1 MKKSTALLFLL
12 ITQFGFTQPAEGAAT
27 NAPRMSDSRLFDA
40 MSDLRNRKNRP
51 GTPPQNIKGSY
62 FFEAR
67 FQPAEVI
74 YFGEKLKGNI
84 LLRYNAYNDE
94 LEIGKTPDQKDT
106 EEILLKSAKVEAT
119 IAGERYRLLSH
130 KPKEDA
136 FPEMGYFVI
145 LSDGPAYR
153 LFLKRKKVFM
163 DAVEARTGLERSFPA
178 RFIDQSD
185 YFYQVG
191 DATLL
196 PLKKSKSGLRKVF
209 SGKERE
215 LKNLL
220 KNEKLKTS
228 DTEDLL
234 RIFEFFNE

>member
-1 MKKSTALLFLL
+1 MKKSIALLFLL
-12 ITQFGFTQPAEGAAT
+12 ITHLSFSQTAEGAAT
-27 NAPRMSDSRLFDA
+27 DAPRMSDSRLFDA
-40 MSDLRNRKNRP
+40 MSDLRNRKKRP

-67 FQPAEVI
+67 FQPAKVI
-74 YFGEKLKGNI
+74 YFGEKLKGSI

-94 LEIGKTPDQKDT
+94 LEIEKTPDQKDT
-106 EEILLKSAKVEAT
+106 EEILLKSVNVEAT
-119 IAGERYRLLSH
+119 IAGENYRLLSY

-136 FPEMGYFVI
+136 FPEMGYFIIV
-145 LSDGPAYR
+145 SDGSSYR

-178 RFIDQSD
+178 RFVDQVN
-185 YFYQVG
+185 YYYQIG
-191 DATLL
+191 DGTLL
-196 PLKKSKSGLRKVF
+196 PLKRNKSGLREVF
-209 SGKERE
+209 RGKESA

-220 KNEKLKTS
+220 KTEKLKPNDS
-228 DTEDLL
+228 EDLL